1 MSLSEQATRKE
12 LIDQAL
18 KNAGWSPILRYAGTA
33 PFGTAVLEE
42 YPTAN
47 GPADYALFHNGE
59 LIAIVEAKKVAVGAQ
74 NVLEQAQRYARGLTD
89 SPFDFNG
96 YRVPFIYSTNGE
108 RIYFQGVRE
117 PQSRSR
123 QIKKFH
129 TLHALRE
136 MLARDE
142 SGARTWLAT
151 HPISHPLLRPYQR
164 DAIENV
170 EDALAQ
176 G

>member
-1 MSLSEQATRKE
+1 M
-12 LIDQAL
+12 
-18 KNAGWSPILRYAGTA
+18 
-33 PFGTAVLEE
+33 
-42 YPTAN
+42 
-47 GPADYALFHNGE
+47 
-59 LIAIVEAKKVAVGAQ
+59 GAQ

-108 RIYFQGVRE
+108 QIYFQDLHE

-123 QIKKFH
+123 QVKHFH
-129 TLHALRE
+129 TPNALRE

-142 SGARTWLAT
+142 PGARTWLAA
-151 HPISHPLLRPYQR
+151 HPIAHLLLRPYQR
-164 DAIENV
+164 DAIANV

-176 G
+176 GRRKMLAAMATGTGKTLTAIALLHRLMEARFARRI